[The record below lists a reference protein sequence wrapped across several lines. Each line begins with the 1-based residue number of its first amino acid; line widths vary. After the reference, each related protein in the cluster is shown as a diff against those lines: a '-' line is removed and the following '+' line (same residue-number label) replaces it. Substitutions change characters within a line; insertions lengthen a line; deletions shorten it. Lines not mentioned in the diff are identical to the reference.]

1 MSRVAVSR
9 EKLVAVA
16 DAVRAKTGGTESLTL
31 DEMPRAIA
39 RISGDG
45 GSVTFPHNGY
55 SMVNYIEFT
64 GEQYVDTGLYC
75 TQDTRIFV
83 MFTRADSEA
92 ITYLFGTVN
101 DANTASVT
109 AYLSSSGNWRFG
121 NKYINRKNLA
131 ADNKAIHVALIDKNG
146 IMSSEGLGSFG
157 GVTNF
162 TTLYPLLLGS
172 CNMGDGT
179 VSPLNL
185 KGRVL
190 TFEIWEKGKLV
201 LKYIPVKNSEGIY
214 GFWDTVSK
222 TFRTSATDVALAG
235 GML

>member
-1 MSRVAVSR
+1 MSRVVVSR
-9 EKLVAVA
+9 EKLVAIA
-16 DAVRAKTGGTESLTL
+16 DAVRDKTESTAPITL
-31 DEMPRAIA
+31 DEISAKISSI
-39 RISGDG
+39 RIDNCG
-45 GSVTFPHNGY
+45 FPHDGY

-64 GEQYVDTGLYC
+64 GEQYVDTGHYC
-75 TQDTRIFV
+75 TQDTSLFV
-83 MFTRADSEA
+83 MFTRATSEA
-92 ITYLFGTVN
+92 VSYLFGTVN

-109 AYLSSSGNWRFG
+109 AYLSASGNWRFG
-121 NKYINRKNLA
+121 DKYINRKNLIA
-131 ADNKAIHVALIDKNG
+131 NNEAIHVALIDKNG

-157 GVTNF
+157 EVTDF
-162 TTLYPLLLGS
+162 ITLYTLLLGS

-179 VSPLNL
+179 VSPLNF

-190 TFEIWEKGKLV
+190 TFEMWEKGKLV

-222 TFRTSATDVALAG
+222 TFRTSATEIGLNG